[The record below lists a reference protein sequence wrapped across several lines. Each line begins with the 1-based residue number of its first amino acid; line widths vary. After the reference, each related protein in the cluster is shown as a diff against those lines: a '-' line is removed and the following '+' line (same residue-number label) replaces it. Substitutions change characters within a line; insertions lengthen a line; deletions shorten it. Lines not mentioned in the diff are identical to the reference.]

1 MTYQIPQSAL
11 DRLNLLVNENRIIRR
26 QWQSKDDR
34 GRETACL
41 LGALG
46 SDIAGPKDC
55 PASYMP
61 TWLAELTPSIDDE
74 TFPAN
79 WPSIIKRYANLANRW
94 HVLDEA
100 AWERVK
106 WKTIDASL
114 IIAEPHDANNV
125 VAPVRAL
132 IKRQLSGDLPT
143 REEWA
148 RIACAALEATRTSK
162 TKYKYAAASA
172 WAAARNLVV
181 QAARQAARVA
191 ARSVAREAV
200 HFKTRSQA
208 WDTIATALFDA
219 LETEISGFEVKQ

>member
-1 MTYQIPQSAL
+1 MGTNMTYQIPQPAL
-11 DRLNLLVNENRIIRR
+11 DRLNDMVNENRIIRGK
-26 QWQSKDDR
+26 WQSTDAQ

-46 SDIAGPKDC
+46 SDITDTKDC

-61 TWLAELTPSIDDE
+61 SWLAELTPAIDDN
-74 TFPAN
+74 TSNKN

-125 VAPVRAL
+125 IAPVRVL
-132 IKRQLSGDLPT
+132 IKRQLSGDPPT
-143 REEWA
+143 QDEWA
-148 RIACAALEATRTSK
+148 A
-162 TKYKYAAASA
+162 AAASA
-172 WAAARNLVV
+172 SASASAWAE
-181 QAARQAARVA
+181 
-191 ARSVAREAV
+191 ARSQV
-200 HFKTRSQA
+200 

-219 LETEISGFEVKQ
+219 LETEVSSYV